1 VKDKYQK
8 YKTLSAKVKDQET
21 KVEVMKGADAE
32 TAAKLADVQKRIAE
46 LLKLLSPPGT
56 GAAAGAATAAVAAP
70 GVVMVPQAPPKD
82 LCDAAMQTEDARS
95 ALKRGNTQKALEQ
108 AAETEKLQGDAKRI
122 AELEQALDAESL
134 TVEQLDDQLY
144 QLKQEYDRVVAE
156 KEKNEVERAFLATQ
170 VDTLVKEK
178 RTDVVKRYE
187 EDIERLK
194 ESHSVLNEKIA
205 LLTAEK
211 VKNEARIKDLL
222 SRAEMAEAELKE
234 RDSKDVVGLD
244 VKDEKVLLK
253 GQISKQRE
261 QIILKAKAATAGWDA
276 AAHSDERLDV
286 EVERAFKKG
295 FAEERQQHVEEMK
308 ALNAAIEVKE
318 NRVTE
323 LLVAMAEMERKV
335 TILLR
340 FRSFFLK
347 SSLLYRFWEADQ
359 QLRKRLT
366 IFSGFAFTGDEKR
379 PGGGGDDQGH
389 GGHEARGGGHHRQP
403 QPDGPQ
409 RRAHRGRGR

>member
-1 VKDKYQK
+1 V
-8 YKTLSAKVKDQET
+8 
-21 KVEVMKGADAE
+21 
-32 TAAKLADVQKRIAE
+32 AKLAEVRKRIAQ
-46 LLKLLSPPGT
+46 LVAALAPPAA
-56 GAAAGAATAAVAAP
+56 GAAAGVVAAGAASAP

-82 LCDAAMQTEDARS
+82 LRDAEMQTEDARS
-95 ALKRGNTQKALEQ
+95 ALRRGNTQKALDH
-108 AAETEKLQGDAKRI
+108 AAETEKLSGDARRI
-122 AELEQALDAESL
+122 AELEQALDAEGL

-144 QLKQEYDRVVAE
+144 QLKQEYERVVAE

-194 ESHSVLNEKIA
+194 ETHSVLNEKIA
-205 LLTAEK
+205 TLTAEK
-211 VKNEARIKDLL
+211 VKNEARIKELL
-222 SRAEMAEAELKE
+222 GRVDMAEAELKE
-234 RDSKDVVGLD
+234 RDSKDVLGLD

-295 FAEERQQHVEEMK
+295 FAEERQQHIEEMK

-318 NRVTE
+318 VRVTE

-335 TILLR
+335 
-340 FRSFFLK
+340 SF
-347 SSLLYRFWEADQ
+347 LYRYLALCLFRE
-359 QLRKRLT
+359 
-366 IFSGFAFTGDEKR
+366 
-379 PGGGGDDQGH
+379 
-389 GGHEARGGGHHRQP
+389 
-403 QPDGPQ
+403 
-409 RRAHRGRGR
+409 